1 MRRFKKEL
9 RYLGIGA
16 IMLSMAAMTAGCS
29 SKDKE
34 NTADAQVTS
43 SPASGD
49 NTNKEASAEPT
60 KQSVQTED
68 LTFDS
73 SVLRVGE
80 EDVTY
85 REVLIY
91 ILQIKNKYEPSL
103 GEAVWSY
110 TPAGGEEFAKTA
122 KKEILDQ
129 ITETKIVK
137 QQAKELG
144 IELGADEVDEV
155 AVSTQEYLSKITKE
169 DQERYGITQEMV
181 QKVLEENYLY
191 QKVYN
196 IATNEVDTNISDDA
210 AKQIKVQMIKVLTEG
225 EDEDNTKIEMDEK
238 EKQAA
243 KKRAENL
250 KKQAEKEKDFAV
262 YAAANSDVST
272 VEFTFGKGDYPEF
285 EQQAFA
291 LKQGQISDVIETSN
305 GYVILKLV
313 SAFDE
318 NATKEKKEEIIEEER
333 DKVFK
338 EKYKIWSGD
347 YKVTQ
352 DITKW
357 DAMSFNI

>member
-1 MRRFKKEL
+1 MRRLNREL
-9 RYLGIGA
+9 RYLGVGT
-16 IMLSMAAMTAGCS
+16 IMLSMAVMTAGCS
-29 SKDKE
+29 NKNNDKTSE
-34 NTADAQVTS
+34 TVVTET
-43 SPASGD
+43 PASTAQG
-49 NTNKEASAEPT
+49 SAVPT
-60 KQSVQTED
+60 EGSVQTED

-73 SVLRVGE
+73 SVLKVGD

-85 REVLIY
+85 REALIY

-103 GEAVWSY
+103 GSQIWDYKPNNGEAFS
-110 TPAGGEEFAKTA
+110 ETA
-122 KKEILDQ
+122 KKEILGQ
-129 ITETKIVK
+129 LTETKIVK

-144 IELGADEVDEV
+144 VTLESDEIEEVS
-155 AVSTQEYLSKITKE
+155 VSANEYLSKITKE
-169 DQERYGITQEMV
+169 DQARYGITQEMV

-210 AKQIKVQMIKVLTEG
+210 AKQIKVQMLEVMTKG
-225 EDEDNTKIEMDEK
+225 EDKDGTKIDMNDDQKKAAKERAEK
-238 EKQAA
+238 LKKQAA
-243 KKRAENL
+243 KE
-250 KKQAEKEKDFAV
+250 EDFSSFATT
-262 YAAANSDVST
+262 NSDVAK

-291 LKQGQISDVIETSN
+291 LKQGKISDVIETPT

-318 NATKEKKEEIIEEER
+318 SATKAKKEQIIEDER

-338 EKYKIWSGD
+338 EKYKVWSGN

-352 DITKW
+352 DTTKW